1 VRATRKIAGA
11 FPVPARMREYQRNAT
26 GRDVQR
32 KGERREADAYA
43 AYHAA
48 RHQNDLVACVP
59 PPPLPA
65 PAPCTLLSILPAC
78 LRMKPLLYS

>member
-1 VRATRKIAGA
+1 MRATRKIAGA

-59 PPPLPA
+59 PPPPPPPPPVPSFQYYPHVLG
-65 PAPCTLLSILPAC
+65 
-78 LRMKPLLYS
+78 

>member
-32 KGERREADAYA
+32 KGERREADHLGAW
-43 AYHAA
+43 
-48 RHQNDLVACVP
+48 VP
-59 PPPLPA
+59 PPPPSPPPPPVPSFQYYPHVLG
-65 PAPCTLLSILPAC
+65 
-78 LRMKPLLYS
+78 